1 VFLLSLGLPLQAVS
15 PSTES
20 GRLLHYFG
28 KGIQFHKINPAKE
41 CHMKV
46 LRFAFVVLV
55 AALVLA
61 SCSSLANAVLRG
73 SSGVSSVASAA
84 PAVVDFQSGEVLCST
99 GTVMMEGDYAVA
111 KVLQPASPSTKN
123 QAEVVF
129 INDGSKSWVNF
140 VVNSRKATKE
150 DFTIGATVF
159 YLAGWQSWDDGI
171 TSDNYRKEAWYL
183 ANITST
189 EELFKNRV
197 EVGGVSCNIKYLR
210 VPTDPIK

>member
-1 VFLLSLGLPLQAVS
+1 
-15 PSTES
+15 
-20 GRLLHYFG
+20 
-28 KGIQFHKINPAKE
+28 
-41 CHMKV
+41 MKV
-46 LRFAFVVLV
+46 LRLAFVVLV

-61 SCSSLANAVLRG
+61 SCSSLADAVLRG
-73 SSGVSSVASAA
+73 SSGALTGGGSSVASAA

-99 GTVMMEGDYAVA
+99 GTVMMEGDYALA
-111 KVLQPASPSTKN
+111 KVLKPASPSTKN

-129 INDGSKSWVNF
+129 INDGRKSWVNF
-140 VVNSRKATKE
+140 VVNSRKATKA

-183 ANITST
+183 ANVTST

-197 EVGGVSCNIKYLR
+197 EVGGVSYNIKYIR
-210 VPTDPIK
+210 VPTDSIE

>member
-1 VFLLSLGLPLQAVS
+1 
-15 PSTES
+15 
-20 GRLLHYFG
+20 
-28 KGIQFHKINPAKE
+28 
-41 CHMKV
+41 MKS
-46 LRFAFVVLV
+46 LRFSLILLV

-61 SCSSLANAVLRG
+61 SCSSLADAVLRG
-73 SSGVSSVASAA
+73 SSGALTDGEAAAATAA

-99 GTVMMEGDYAVA
+99 GTEMMESAYVLA
-111 KVLQPASPSTKN
+111 KVLKPASPSTKN
-123 QAEVVF
+123 QAEVVI

-140 VVNSRKATKE
+140 VVNSRKAAKA
-150 DFTIGATVF
+150 DFAIGATVF

-189 EELFKNRV
+189 DELFKNRV

>member
-1 VFLLSLGLPLQAVS
+1 
-15 PSTES
+15 
-20 GRLLHYFG
+20 
-28 KGIQFHKINPAKE
+28 
-41 CHMKV
+41 MKV

-61 SCSSLANAVLRG
+61 SCSSVADAVLGG
-73 SSGVSSVASAA
+73 SLAGGGSSVASAA
-84 PAVVDFQSGEVLCST
+84 VDFQSGEVLCST
-99 GTVMMEGDYAVA
+99 GTVMMEGDYALA
-111 KVLQPASPSTKN
+111 KVLTPASPSTKN

-140 VVNSRKATKE
+140 VVNSRKATKG

-171 TSDNYRKEAWYL
+171 TSDKYRKEAWYL
-183 ANITST
+183 ANVTST

-197 EVGGVSCNIKYLR
+197 EVGGVSYNIKYLR

>member
-1 VFLLSLGLPLQAVS
+1 
-15 PSTES
+15 
-20 GRLLHYFG
+20 
-28 KGIQFHKINPAKE
+28 
-41 CHMKV
+41 MKV
-46 LRFAFVVLV
+46 LRLAFVVLV

-61 SCSSLANAVLRG
+61 SCSSLADAVLRG
-73 SSGVSSVASAA
+73 SSGALTGGGSSGASAA

-99 GTVMMEGDYAVA
+99 GTVMMEGDYALA
-111 KVLQPASPSTKN
+111 KVLKPASPSTKN

-129 INDGSKSWVNF
+129 INDGRKSWVNF
-140 VVNSRKATKE
+140 VVNSRKATKA

-183 ANITST
+183 ANVTST

-197 EVGGVSCNIKYLR
+197 EVGGVSYNIQYLR